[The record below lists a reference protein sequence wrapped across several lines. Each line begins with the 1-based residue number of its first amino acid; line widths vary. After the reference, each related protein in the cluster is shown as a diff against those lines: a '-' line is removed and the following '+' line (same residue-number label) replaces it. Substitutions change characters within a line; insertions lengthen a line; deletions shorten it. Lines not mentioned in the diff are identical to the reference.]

1 MICII
6 KVHAGHCGKNG
17 QCESKTGSKRVQA
30 SRRDQDGGL
39 FWVLTGA
46 MGRRGGIQAM
56 SAGGNGFGDEGRPEL
71 RQIFNFLAL
80 AAEGVLVPL
89 KKMQKT
95 NVGAAMIK

>member
-1 MICII
+1 
-6 KVHAGHCGKNG
+6 
-17 QCESKTGSKRVQA
+17 
-30 SRRDQDGGL
+30 
-39 FWVLTGA
+39 
-46 MGRRGGIQAM
+46 M

-95 NVGAAMIK
+95 NVGAAHDKV